1 MNETHPL
8 KQYLIKH
15 NIEGKQFAKD
25 VGIMAGQLSNILGCK
40 ALPHLDTA
48 AKIQILTKG
57 KVKVMDLYETYV
69 KYFKKEIK

>member
-1 MNETHPL
+1 MNNEHPL

-15 NIEGKQFAKD
+15 KIKGKRFANE
-25 VGIMAGQLSNILGCK
+25 VGITPTQLSNILSCK

-57 KVKVMDLYETYV
+57 KIKVMDLYETYN
-69 KYFKKEIK
+69 KHFKKEA